1 MRPCI
6 FIFLIRH
13 YGYHTPCKGMAR
25 EFITCKK
32 CGKAIDAYYFSDKP
46 QVLSKI
52 RESELC
58 FDCLFW
64 QDFINN
70 RPENIKIIDGCAWQ
84 FIPLKTPFFKYHC
97 NRPEIKCIFSPTT
110 KKLFHATQAKLIGR
124 IPKLFEDEL
133 PTEYRFV
140 SGDTYFR
147 LQKYMCNHCRSKG
160 CWDRYQCV
168 WYDES
173 ITEPN
178 GPWNRIPKNHK
189 VGDEKCE
196 RFINKL
202 TMYDNN

>member
-1 MRPCI
+1 
-6 FIFLIRH
+6 
-13 YGYHTPCKGMAR
+13 MAR

-110 KKLFHATQAKLIGR
+110 KKLFHTTQAKLIGR
-124 IPKLFEDEL
+124 IPKQFEDEL

-189 VGDEKCE
+189 VGDDKCE